1 MIVYLPR
8 FLYDLLED
16 SDGVVVGH
24 VLEADVVHLQDHVA
38 GLYSTV
44 QRHGA
49 AW

>member
-24 VLEADVVHLQDHVA
+24 VLEADVVHLEDHVA
-38 GLYSTV
+38 RFYPAVKSYSAT
-44 QRHGA
+44 
-49 AW
+49 